1 MITTH
6 EEAKELCKVFGINP
20 LEHPDM
26 VVTATGN
33 IYLTDN
39 VDPKDLGKQFKF
51 NEEPEKEKETPKK
64 ASKKN

>member
-1 MITTH
+1 MIKTH

-39 VDPKDLGKQFKF
+39 VDPKDLG
-51 NEEPEKEKETPKK
+51 
-64 ASKKN
+64 